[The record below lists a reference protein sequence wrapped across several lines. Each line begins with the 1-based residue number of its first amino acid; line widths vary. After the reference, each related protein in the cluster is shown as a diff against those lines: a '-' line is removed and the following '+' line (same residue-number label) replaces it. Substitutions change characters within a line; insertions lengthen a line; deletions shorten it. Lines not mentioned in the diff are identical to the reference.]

1 MIKLNIPQLST
12 IAREYYKLLEQVL
25 PKEEDR
31 LETLIEKY
39 NLKGTLGEEF
49 EKVYQ
54 KCKTEALKAYLY
66 TPDEIINDSQGKQ
79 SKWESLEKEL
89 DKLNIVQKLTKNSSI
104 QRKHIKVFLKD
115 EFFDYTV
122 IMDKKCPDDK
132 DKTIRQWL
140 IERLSIRVCPYCNH
154 DYMLPRVLNKNQKMA
169 SSKNQW
175 GAELDHYMPK
185 AKYYFFGL
193 SFYNL
198 VPICHWCNT
207 CKSEAKIDIHPYVE
221 GFGEKIK
228 FRDPCIVNT
237 ILGDK
242 SEVCLKDMSG
252 DTTRSLST
260 HIQVL
265 RLDEL
270 YQQHSR
276 LIQDLAYKAMSYDQG
291 YYDSI
296 IESFADLGL
305 GRGDVY
311 RLVFGTAYSESEMQ
325 NIPLSKFTK
334 DILEQLGIRY

>member
-1 MIKLNIPQLST
+1 MKLDIPQLST
-12 IAREYYKLLEQVL
+12 IAQEYYKLLEATFSKKKNRL
-25 PKEEDR
+25 KKLTEEV
-31 LETLIEKY
+31 
-39 NLKGTLGEEF
+39 NLKNLDNEQFNEVY
-49 EKVYQ
+49 EK
-54 KCKTEALKAYLY
+54 CRTEALKAYLY
-66 TPDEIINDSQGKQ
+66 TPYEIINNWSTIQETWTKLENIFIIEGDQQGRETIKGI
-79 SKWESLEKEL
+79 LC
-89 DKLNIVQKLTKNSSI
+89 
-104 QRKHIKVFLKD
+104 KVFFNYDKTLGKKPQSLKG
-115 EFFDYTV
+115 
-122 IMDKKCPDDK
+122 
-132 DKTIRQWL
+132 KTIRQWL
-140 IERLSIRVCPYCNH
+140 IDRLSIRVCPYCNH
-154 DYMLPRVLNKNQKMA
+154 DYMFPRVLNEDHKMS
-169 SSKNQW
+169 SSKDQW
-175 GAELDHYMPK
+175 GTELDHYMPK

-198 VPICHWCNT
+198 VPSCHWCNSS
-207 CKSEAKIDIHPYVE
+207 KSEAEIDIHPYVE

-252 DTTRSLST
+252 DKNSSLSQN
-260 HIQVL
+260 IKVL

-276 LIQDLAYKAMSYDQG
+276 LIQDLAYKAMSYNQG

-305 GRGDVY
+305 GCGDVY
-311 RLVFGTAYSESEMQ
+311 RLVFGTAHSESEMQ

>member
-12 IAREYYKLLEQVL
+12 IAQEYYKLLEATFSD
-25 PKEEDR
+25 KEIRLKQLTKRED
-31 LETLIEKY
+31 LKNLDKDQFNEVYEK
-39 NLKGTLGEEF
+39 
-49 EKVYQ
+49 
-54 KCKTEALKAYLY
+54 CRTEALKAYLY
-66 TPDEIINDSQGKQ
+66 TPCEIINNWSAIQETWTKLENIFIIEEKPQGK
-79 SKWESLEKEL
+79 E
-89 DKLNIVQKLTKNSSI
+89 T
-104 QRKHIKVFLKD
+104 IKTILCKV
-115 EFFDYTV
+115 FFDYDNTLS
-122 IMDKKCPDDK
+122 KKPQSLK
-132 DKTIRQWL
+132 GKTIRQWL

-154 DYMLPRVLNKNQKMA
+154 DYMLPRVLNDDQRVEDSANK
-169 SSKNQW
+169 W

-207 CKSEAKIDIHPYVE
+207 CKREAKIDIHPYVE

-252 DTTRSLST
+252 DKDSSLSRN
-260 HIQVL
+260 IKVL

-276 LIQDLAYKAMSYDQG
+276 LIQDLAYKAMSYNQG

-305 GRGDVY
+305 GRSDVY
-311 RLVFGTAYSESEMQ
+311 RLVFGTAHSESEMQ